1 MKMMARQQSS
11 HKRLKEIFE
20 AGIFAGDVF
29 ANEAMKE
36 HTTLRIGGP
45 AELYATPKNML
56 SLKHLLVALKDE
68 GIPWMPVGGGSNLL
82 VSDEGIPG
90 AVISMGNL
98 HHIETIEENGDAVRL
113 YIEAGTPLQK
123 LVNRAKAEG
132 YRGIEGLVG
141 IPGSVGGALRGNS
154 GSFGQEIADVVES
167 VTLIDGAGSVC
178 TVGRDDLG
186 FGYRRSAIS
195 ESVIVLSANVRL
207 KKDDPREVAKQAA
220 EFLKEKLAKQPV
232 SQMSAGC
239 VFRNPPGSHAG
250 RLIDEAG
257 CKGMRKGDVE
267 VSLLHANFFVNKGK
281 GKASDFLALMEEVSE
296 RVSKDFSVTLEPE
309 IRIIGRFRNA
319 GDR

>member
-11 HKRLKEIFE
+11 DKRLREIFE
-20 AGIFAGDVF
+20 AEIFAGDVSV
-29 ANEAMKE
+29 NEGMRE
-36 HTTLRIGGP
+36 HTTLRVGGP
-45 AELYATPKNML
+45 AELYATPRNML
-56 SLKHLLVALKDE
+56 SLKNLLVALKGE

-90 AVISMGNL
+90 AVIWMGNL
-98 HHIETIEENGDAVRL
+98 HHIETIEESGDEVRL
-113 YIEAGTPLQK
+113 YVEAGTPLQK
-123 LVNRAKAEG
+123 LVNLAKAEG

-167 VTLIDGAGSVC
+167 VTLSDGAGQLC
-178 TVGRDDLG
+178 TVGTDALG

-195 ESVIVLSANVRL
+195 ESAIVLSANVRL
-207 KKDDPREVAKQAA
+207 RKDDPEEVAKRAT
-220 EFLKEKLAKQPV
+220 EFLGEKLKKQPV
-232 SQMSAGC
+232 SQASAGC

-257 CKGMRKGDVE
+257 CKGMRKGDIE
-267 VSLLHANFFVNKGK
+267 VSRLHANFFVNKGN

-296 RVSKDFSVTLEPE
+296 RVSKDFRITLEPE
-309 IRIIGRFRNA
+309 IRIIGRFRSA